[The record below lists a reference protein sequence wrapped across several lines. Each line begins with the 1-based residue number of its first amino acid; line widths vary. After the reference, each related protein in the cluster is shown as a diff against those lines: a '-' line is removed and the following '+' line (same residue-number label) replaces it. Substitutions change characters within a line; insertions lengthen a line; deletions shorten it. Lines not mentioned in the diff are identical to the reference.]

1 MLRQIAA
8 GIACSVLGATAWAAE
23 PESPGELETVV
34 VTGEQ
39 PGPGLWKVSKGDHV
53 MWVLAT
59 YGPLPKAMSWNS
71 REIESRI
78 AGSQE
83 VLYAPGISVAPNI
96 GIVRGITMI
105 PAAMKAS
112 KLPDDQ
118 TLKDV
123 LPAETYGKWLALRQ
137 KYVGKDD
144 DVERRRP
151 GIAIEMLRGAMVKK
165 LGLAGGP
172 NVYEVVGDLRKKH
185 KVARNQPPPV
195 ARTVRVENPRGMLK
209 SAGKLE
215 APDADCFIRRLDT
228 LEADVQRTR
237 DIANAW
243 SRGNVAKLR
252 DAFRVRTLDEELQES
267 CAYVLMTALQEG
279 GTPDAVRAKKT
290 LADFMWHAEQ
300 ASVQAQI
307 DWVAAAQKALEK
319 NSSTFALLPVG
330 TLFRPDGH
338 LEKLRALGYTV
349 EEPR

>member
-8 GIACSVLGATAWAAE
+8 GFACGVLGAMACAAE
-23 PESPGELETVV
+23 PENPGELETVV

-59 YGPLPKAMSWNS
+59 YGPLPKAMTWNT

-78 AGSQE
+78 AESQE
-83 VLYAPGISVAPNI
+83 VLYAPEISIAPNI
-96 GIVRGITMI
+96 GLLRGITMI

-112 KLPDDQ
+112 KLPDDR

-123 LPAETYGKWLALRQ
+123 LPAETHDKWLALRQ
-137 KYVGKDD
+137 KYIGKDD

-151 GIAIEMLRGAMVKK
+151 GIAIEVLRGAMVKK

-185 KVARNQPPPV
+185 KVARVQPPPV
-195 ARTVRVENPRGMLK
+195 KRTVRVENPRGMLK
-209 SAGKLE
+209 SASKLE
-215 APDADCFIRRLDT
+215 TPDADCFIRRLDT

-243 SRGNVAKLR
+243 SRGNVARLR
-252 DAFRVRTLDEELQES
+252 EAFRVRSVDEQLQES

-279 GTPDAVRAKKT
+279 GTPDAARAKKT
-290 LADFMWHAEQ
+290 LTDFMWHAEQ

-307 DWVAAAQKALEK
+307 NWVAQAQKSLEK
-319 NSSTFALLPVG
+319 NRSTFALLSVPD
-330 TLFRPDGH
+330 LFRPGGH
-338 LEKLRALGYTV
+338 LEKLRELGYAV
-349 EEPR
+349 ESPL